1 MILKLHEARCIPRIS
16 VQSRPDNWSRYTGFY
31 RNTVENLNN
40 SEKSALVSQ
49 DPPAGAST
57 ATSAGRSSLRAKSS
71 CFEVSAWVSADWG
84 LIWLAQAVANNVSTS
99 TVLDARTAVC
109 LPSARASPAT
119 SKLCIGHWRPPAPQP
134 WFILSYRV
142 LDARH
147 HMTLM
152 MTAQTCSQKTD
163 ARCQKSHDSTD
174 TITENRG
181 KQ

>member
-1 MILKLHEARCIPRIS
+1 MILKLHEARCISRIS

-49 DPPAGAST
+49 DPPAGAPT

-99 TVLDARTAVC
+99 AVLDARTAVC
-109 LPSARASPAT
+109 LPSTRASPAT

-134 WFILSYRV
+134 LFILSYRV
-142 LDARH
+142 LEARH
-147 HMTLM
+147 H
-152 MTAQTCSQKTD
+152 QPRSQKTD

-174 TITENRG
+174 TFAENRG